1 MYPFKDAAI
10 IVMGIEVGAVGT
22 TDGVGTVVKVTIG
35 EQTQNRGWY
44 YDQVTKRLYNQHP
57 HFLSGHLPHLVS
69 CSCISVV
76 CVSRSGLSLELL
88 QFT

>member
-1 MYPFKDAAI
+1 MTQYSSKIINSSTIITATTAIITYPFKDAAI

-44 YDQVTKRLYNQHP
+44 YDQVTKRLYN
-57 HFLSGHLPHLVS
+57 
-69 CSCISVV
+69 
-76 CVSRSGLSLELL
+76 
-88 QFT
+88 